1 MDVKDYYNNDIFV
14 NVLSWFDEMYH
25 ISDENMVISIDKDEN
40 TKYILQYGER
50 VEDFKTVLKHLTRE
64 SDELNEENVYEL
76 IKQHIG
82 MEIETVQLGQYDE
95 EYMLNIIPKR
105 LFPLRFVEFVLNVR
119 YILEN
124 RKSSLCEIIDN
135 YFQISDDILDE
146 RNMLSRFE
154 MYRYNAIFL
163 QLFYNPLEFLSVQS
177 EKEFTTDE
185 DFVNL
190 MINNNHICITSSIIS
205 KYINPNI
212 EINPVSENEKGLTM
226 MKTMIVLFDKFA
238 DEDEE
243 MFSSSVWA
251 EIDYEVEDYIDYV
264 IEMNTQYNLFDL
276 ESSE

>member
-1 MDVKDYYNNDIFV
+1 MDVNDYYNNDIFV

-25 ISDENMVISIDKDEN
+25 ISDENMVISIDKDDN
-40 TKYILQYGER
+40 TKYILHYGER
-50 VEDFKTVLKHLTRE
+50 VEDFKNVIKHLTRD
-64 SDELNEENVYEL
+64 SDELNEDNVYEPL
-76 IKQHIG
+76 KQHVG
-82 MEIETVQLGQYDE
+82 MNIDTVQLGQYDE
-95 EYMLNIIPKR
+95 EYMLNIIPKK

-124 RKSSLCEIIDN
+124 RKDSLCEIIDN
-135 YFQISDDILDE
+135 YFEVSEDVLDE
-146 RNMLSRFE
+146 RNMLSKFE
-154 MYRYNAIFL
+154 NYRYNAIFL

-226 MKTMIVLFDKFA
+226 MKTMITLFDKFSNED
-238 DEDEE
+238 DEL
-243 MFSSSVWA
+243 FSSSVWA
-251 EIDYEVEDYIDYV
+251 EIDYEVEDYIDYA
-264 IEMNTQYNLFDL
+264 IEMNTQYNLFDF